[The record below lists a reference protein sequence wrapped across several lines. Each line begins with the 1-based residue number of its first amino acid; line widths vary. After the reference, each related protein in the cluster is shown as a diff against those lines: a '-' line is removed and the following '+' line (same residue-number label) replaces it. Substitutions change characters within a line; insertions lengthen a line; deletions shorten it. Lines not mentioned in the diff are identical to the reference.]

1 MKSKSLILLV
11 FSIGF
16 GIVAAI
22 GISQVM
28 NGRVQAGP
36 AEAPRGPVLLAS
48 ADLSLYEELTE
59 ENVKLEN
66 WTLETIPPDAITS
79 LEEITDMVTT
89 TRMAPGIPIVRTA
102 IQHKNIGTSPV
113 IPENMK
119 VAAIR
124 VAADDTIGNLLRP
137 GHKVDVIG
145 IFKGRDRITNQ
156 TTTSSRTFLK
166 ALEVYSIGNKTT
178 RDTTENANGN
188 SNASSIVGLLVTQKQ
203 SEALIFVQ
211 DTGSIKLVL
220 RGDDVENDGG
230 VGELE
235 DLEDLLAS
243 SSGQGSEGS
252 DSRPDLGSQKS
263 SYKPESVMVIFRG
276 SDPTTVKFNNS
287 GSPVGGDAGADTG
300 GSSSRESSEESYGD
314 SRGRGESDRGIDDD
328 QYPEE

>member
-220 RGDDVENDGG
+220 RGDDVENDGE
-230 VGELE
+230 VGQLE
-235 DLEDLLAS
+235 DLQEELAGGNRS
-243 SSGQGSEGS
+243 PEPGDNLPETQYE
-252 DSRPDLGSQKS
+252 
-263 SYKPESVMVIFRG
+263 PESVEMVIIRG
-276 SDPTTVKFNNS
+276 SDVSTTKFNGSGTAIQDGDEAEAEGS
-287 GSPVGGDAGADTG
+287 GS
-300 GSSSRESSEESYGD
+300 RLSSEERYTRPNDHSD
-314 SRGRGESDRGIDDD
+314 NDRGIDDD
-328 QYPEE
+328 QYPGE

>member
-11 FSIGF
+11 LSIGF

-48 ADLSLYEELTE
+48 ADLSLFEKLTE

-66 WTLETIPPDAITS
+66 WVIDTIPPDAVTS
-79 LEEITDMVTT
+79 MEEIKDMVTT
-89 TRMAPGIPIVRTA
+89 TRMAPGIPIVLSA
-102 IQHKNIGTSPV
+102 IQHKNIGTGPA
-113 IPENMK
+113 IPPNMK
-119 VAAIR
+119 VVAVR

-145 IFKGRDRITNQ
+145 IFKGRDVNTGQRTTN
-156 TTTSSRTFLK
+156 SRTFLK

-178 RDTTENANGN
+178 HDSSESASGN
-188 SNASSIVGLLVTQKQ
+188 SNASAIVGLLVTQKQ

-220 RGDDVENDGG
+220 RGDDVENDGE
-230 VGELE
+230 VGQLE
-235 DLEDLLAS
+235 DLQEELAGGNRS
-243 SSGQGSEGS
+243 PEPGDNLPETQYE
-252 DSRPDLGSQKS
+252 
-263 SYKPESVMVIFRG
+263 PESVEMVIIRG
-276 SDPTTVKFNNS
+276 SDVSTTKFNGSGTVIQDGDEAEAAGS
-287 GSPVGGDAGADTG
+287 GS
-300 GSSSRESSEESYGD
+300 RLSSEERYTGSN
-314 SRGRGESDRGIDDD
+314 SRSDNNRGIDDD
-328 QYPEE
+328 QYPGE